1 VSLAGVVAFVM
12 LILLIGW
19 VATVLYATFRQLDG
33 EAREAERSGADP
45 RRR

>member
-1 VSLAGVVAFVM
+1 MTLAGVVAFVM
-12 LILLIGW
+12 LIVLIGW
-19 VATVLYATFRQLDG
+19 VAAVLYATYRQLDG